1 MTNARPPFLYNPA
14 FKPLRYEI
22 PVVLDFTDIA
32 SAEELD
38 GEPFQQQAL
47 LLAYRKSGRMR
58 VIIYAHEN
66 MFADWT
72 FEARYADSRM
82 GDIDSWSHQRFCE
95 YLEFLSNWTIGKPI
109 CFIDGVG
116 FDPVSVFSEKAQAI
130 IAYSDFTTLNKPR
143 ETVH

>member
-1 MTNARPPFLYNPA
+1 MTSRPPFRHTPD
-14 FKPLRYEI
+14 FKPLSYEI

-32 SAEELD
+32 TIEELA

-47 LLAYRKSGRMR
+47 LLAYRESGRMR

-72 FEARYADSRM
+72 FEARYADSAM
-82 GDIDSWSHQRFCE
+82 GNMDGWDHRRFCE
-95 YLEFLSNWTIGKPI
+95 YLEFLSGWKIGKPI
-109 CFIDGVG
+109 CFIDGIG
-116 FDPVSVFSEKAQAI
+116 FDPVPVFSETAQAI
-130 IAYSDFTTLNKPR
+130 FAYSDFTTPVNPR